1 MKSDLENQSD
11 RSASRDG
18 SPQASDREP
27 LVSLNLSLGQNSAD
41 VALPHRRLDLP
52 GWVKAK
58 GWLFMTL
65 AVCSAFGGV
74 GAMALFWLTTPPP
87 SANCEKISLLSPDVE
102 RLYCAQEAAKSGD
115 LPQLLAG
122 LKMLEEWTPEHPLYQ
137 QAQDSI
143 ATWSAGVLQVA
154 RQRIEQSDLQGALN
168 LIAQIPQSSPVYNDA
183 QAEVQLWTKQWDQ
196 GEAIV
201 AKAQAAMK
209 QQKWDESAQQIRDL
223 RAFDHDYWRVQRAN
237 TLARQL
243 SAEERARRMLKQV
256 TQLAQ
261 SNHPPELGEAL
272 RQAMEITP
280 ETYAWA
286 DGRKLV
292 QQWSQTL
299 LLQAEQQWNRQEWDG
314 AIATAELLLVNP
326 EAASVAQDLIWLSQ
340 AQKFI
345 LASTSSLNPSFG
357 QIGNLTGAI
366 ALASLVP
373 ATSPFYA
380 QAQTRLQN
388 WQAQLQDVNQLQ
400 MARLVAQSGQPLAYE
415 VAIHQA
421 QQITPD
427 RPRRLQAQTLVA
439 QWQKEFYLAEVRPIL
454 NFAKLLAE
462 KGTIPFLK
470 AAIAQVEAAKTNR
483 VTKEQVQALV
493 ATWTRSI
500 QVIAD
505 RPILD
510 EAWATA
516 RGGNLAGAIQVAARI
531 AGDRALYGEAQSAI
545 AGWQAE
551 IYAAERARIRQRQAE
566 MLKRNNPARPEEER
580 GWSESSPWPEA
591 SPEANALP
599 EELPIE
605 EPPSRGYS
613 GASEPAYA
621 PPSGPT
627 QPTTPTPAD
636 GFPQPIDSFP
646 QPTELTPADTFP
658 QPSGISPGAVVI
670 PEPPPRSARP

>member
-11 RSASRDG
+11 RSASGDG
-18 SPQASDREP
+18 SSPSPDREP
-27 LVSLNLSLGQNSAD
+27 LIPLNLSLVRPSAEATFPD
-41 VALPHRRLDLP
+41 RRLAIP
-52 GWVKAK
+52 GWVKSK

-87 SANCEKISLLSPDVE
+87 SANCESISLLSPDVE

-154 RQRIEQSDLQGALN
+154 RQRVEQSDLKGALN
-168 LIAQIPQSSPVYNDA
+168 LISQIPQSSPVYDEA
-183 QAEVQLWTKQWDQ
+183 QAEVKLWTKQWDQ

-209 QQKWDESAQQIRDL
+209 RQQWDESAQHIRDL
-223 RAFDHDYWRVQRAN
+223 RSFEHDYWRVQRAN
-237 TLARQL
+237 TLSRQL
-243 SAEERARRMLKQV
+243 AAEERARRMLTQV
-256 TQLAQ
+256 TQMAQ
-261 SNHPPELGEAL
+261 TNQPLELGEAL
-272 RQAMEITP
+272 RQAMQISP

-299 LLQAEQQWNRQEWDG
+299 LNQAKQQWQEQQWDQ
-314 AIATAELLLVNP
+314 AIATAEWLLVNP
-326 EAASVAQDLIWLSQ
+326 DVAPVAQDVIWLSQ

-373 ATSPFYA
+373 ASSPFYTPA
-380 QAQTRLQN
+380 QARLQN

-400 MARLVAQSGQPLAYE
+400 MARLVAQSGHPLAYE

-427 RPRRLQAQTLVA
+427 RPRRLQAQTLMA
-439 QWQKEFYLAEVRPIL
+439 QWQKEFHLAEVRPIL

-462 KGTIPFLK
+462 KDTIPFLK
-470 AAIAQVEAAKTNR
+470 AAIAQVQAAKTNR
-483 VTKEQVQALV
+483 VANEQVQALV

-500 QVIAD
+500 QTIED
-505 RPILD
+505 QPILD
-510 EAWATA
+510 QAWATA
-516 RGGNLAGAIQVAARI
+516 RGGNLAGAIQVAIRI
-531 AGDRALYGEAQSAI
+531 APARALYGEAQSAI

-551 IYAAERARIRQRQAE
+551 IYAAERARLRQRQAE
-566 MLKRNNPARPEEER
+566 MLKQNNPLRPEEDR
-580 GWSESSPWPEA
+580 GWPDSSPLPEA
-591 SPEANALP
+591 SPDANALP
-599 EELPIE
+599 EELPIGE
-605 EPPSRGYS
+605 DPGRGSS
-613 GASEPAYA
+613 GSSEPAYS
-621 PPSGPT
+621 PPSGPP
-627 QPTTPTPAD
+627 QPTVPNPAE

-646 QPTELTPADTFP
+646 QPTDLTPADTFP
-658 QPSGISPGAVVI
+658 QPSGVAPGTVVI
-670 PEPPPRSARP
+670 PEPPPRSSRP